1 MWTRAELKMNA
12 RASFKKNY
20 VNAVIISLIFA
31 FISGG
36 LSRSSAGNNGVSS
49 AFSGD
54 FTETFYSFFTLLLGL
69 IIITAVA
76 GIILKVFIFNPLE
89 VGVQKF
95 FIENHYTNP
104 TLGSLLWAF
113 KSNYFNIVKTMFLK
127 DIYLFLWTL
136 LFFIPGI
143 IKKYSYRM
151 VPYILA
157 DNPNIDADA
166 AITLSR
172 ELMDGEKLDTFVL
185 ELSFLPWQIL
195 SAITFNIV
203 GILYVFPYVDATNA
217 ELYLALQTD
226 SMNSGSDSFNSNP
239 YNNGDY
245 YG

>member
-1 MWTRAELKMNA
+1 MWTRAVLKMNA
-12 RASFKKNY
+12 KAAFKKNY
-20 VNAVIISLIFA
+20 VNSVIAALIFA

-36 LSRSSAGNNGVSS
+36 IGSSSASNKGASS
-49 AFSGD
+49 FISGQL
-54 FTETFYSFFTLLLGL
+54 TEEFHSFVTLLLGIA
-69 IIITAVA
+69 IIILVA
-76 GIILKVFIFNPLE
+76 SIILRILVFNPLE

-104 TLGSLLWAF
+104 KLGSLLWAF
-113 KSNYFNIVKTMFLK
+113 RSNYLNIVKTMFLK
-127 DIYLFLWTL
+127 DVYLFLWTL

-157 DNPNIDADA
+157 DNPDMDADA

-185 ELSFLPWQIL
+185 ELSFLPWKIL
-195 SAITFNIV
+195 SAITLNIA
-203 GILYVFPYVDATNA
+203 GIFYVFPYVDATNA
-217 ELYLALQTD
+217 ELYLALQTG
-226 SMNSGSDSFNSNP
+226 SMNSGSDFFNSNP